1 MTRYAA
7 SASPEYRDVTDRRLH
22 RGGDQVMA
30 GHRAGHRAGYRTATT
45 IAGVA
50 AVALAIGVARFA
62 LTPVAPLMLASGAL
76 PGIGALARMAM
87 ANYLGNLAGTAL
99 CVTVIPRTAQLR
111 ALRVGAVTIVLVTAA
126 MAAPETGLS
135 WLLLRAVAGLAG
147 AVVFVCGSSIV
158 ISGLDSRNAAV
169 GTSRLYLGIGSGIA
183 LAALVV
189 MPATGWRSAWLY
201 LAALAAVLAFP
212 ACRWIRQ
219 PSSGIGTRGP
229 GGPGLRLLERRL
241 LEQRLLERRLL
252 EQRRSSAHA
261 MTALCAAFFLEGLGY
276 IVTGTFL
283 PDLPG
288 RALSGGQAWLV
299 AGLAAV
305 PSCALW
311 GWFVSRRGL
320 ARVLPAAFAVQAAGI
335 ALPAIVASPGAGLL
349 SAVLF
354 GGTFAAI
361 VAMVFAWAGTLPGG
375 PSPRSVGMLACCYGA
390 GQVLGPLLASSGI
403 HIALLL
409 GAAAVAS
416 AIAPLLY
423 LSWRTT
429 QTRFCP
435 VGNSD
440 ALTRPVFE
448 EGNVGICEL
457 ASELS
462 GNSPVPLNPVVVTTT
477 GSDARGCDSHGVRIS
492 SRMPP
497 SPG

>member
-7 SASPEYRDVTDRRLH
+7 FAFPKYSDLTDRPRYQ
-22 RGGDQVMA
+22 GGDRV
-30 GHRAGHRAGYRTATT
+30 RAGHRARHKARHRAASGTATT
-45 IAGVA
+45 IAGIA

-76 PGIGALARMAM
+76 PGIGAVARMAT
-87 ANYLGNLAGTAL
+87 ANYLGNLVGTAL
-99 CVTVIPRTAQLR
+99 CVLVIPRGAQLR
-111 ALRVGAVTIVLVTAA
+111 ALRAGAVTIVLVTAA
-126 MAAPETGLS
+126 MAGPMAGLC
-135 WLLLRAVAGLAG
+135 WLPLRAVAGLAG

-158 ISGLDSRNAAV
+158 ISRLDARNAAA
-169 GTSRLYLGIGSGIA
+169 GTGRLYLGIGSGIA

-189 MPATGWRSAWLY
+189 MPAADWRSAWLY

-219 PSSGIGTRGP
+219 PSSGAGTPGP
-229 GGPGLRLLERRL
+229 GGP
-241 LEQRLLERRLL
+241 EQRPLG
-252 EQRRSSAHA
+252 QRRPSAHA
-261 MTALCAAFFLEGLGY
+261 LTALCAAFFLEGLGY

-288 RALSGGQAWLV
+288 RALSGGHAWLV

-311 GWFVSRRGL
+311 GKLVSRRGL

-375 PSPRSVGMLACCYGA
+375 PSPRSVGLLACCYGA
-390 GQVLGPLLASSGI
+390 GQALGPLLASSGI
-403 HIALLL
+403 HRALLL
-409 GAAAVAS
+409 GAAAVA
-416 AIAPLLY
+416 AAVAPLLY
-423 LSWRTT
+423 LGWRSA
-429 QTRFCP
+429 QTRFSLAGKTDARYRRSFDDGDVAVRELAVRAPREQP
-435 VGNSD
+435 VG
-440 ALTRPVFE
+440 
-448 EGNVGICEL
+448 VG
-457 ASELS
+457 
-462 GNSPVPLNPVVVTTT
+462 G
-477 GSDARGCDSHGVRIS
+477 
-492 SRMPP
+492 
-497 SPG
+497 

>member
-1 MTRYAA
+1 MTRYATP
-7 SASPEYRDVTDRRLH
+7 ASPKYGDVTDRH
-22 RGGDQVMA
+22 RHQGGDQVVA
-30 GHRAGHRAGYRTATT
+30 GHRAGRPAGHWTATT

-76 PGIGALARMAM
+76 PGIRALTHMAM

-111 ALRVGAVTIVLVTAA
+111 ALKVGAVTIVLVTAA
-126 MAAPETGLS
+126 MAGPTTELS

-158 ISGLDSRNAAV
+158 ISGLDPRKAAA

-189 MPATGWRSAWLY
+189 MPAAGWRSAWLY
-201 LAALAAVLAFP
+201 LAALAAILAFP

-219 PSSGIGTRGP
+219 SPSGIRTRGP
-229 GGPGLRLLERRL
+229 GGP
-241 LEQRLLERRLL
+241 EQRPLG
-252 EQRRSSAHA
+252 QRRPSAHA
-261 MTALCAAFFLEGLGY
+261 MTALCAAFFLEGMGY

-288 RALSGGQAWLV
+288 RALSGGQIWLV

-311 GWFVSRRGL
+311 GRFVSRRGL
-320 ARVLPAAFAVQAAGI
+320 ARVLPVAFAVQAAGI
-335 ALPAIVASPGAGLL
+335 ALPAMVASPGAGLL

-354 GGTFAAI
+354 GSTFAAI

-375 PSPRSVGMLACCYGA
+375 PSPRSVGILACCYGA

-403 HIALLL
+403 HTALLL

-423 LSWRTT
+423 LGWRTT

-435 VGNSD
+435 VEKSD
-440 ALTRPVFE
+440 APARRVFE
-448 EGNVGICEL
+448 DGDAGIPEL
-457 ASELS
+457 AVGAQREQAA
-462 GNSPVPLNPVVVTTT
+462 GTQRVEHAV
-477 GSDARGCDSHGVRIS
+477 
-492 SRMPP
+492 
-497 SPG
+497 

>member
-7 SASPEYRDVTDRRLH
+7 PASPKYSDVTGRHLRQ
-22 RGGDQVMA
+22 RGDQAIA
-30 GHRAGHRAGYRTATT
+30 GHRAGHRDGYRAWHRTATT
-45 IAGVA
+45 IAGIA
-50 AVALAIGVARFA
+50 AVALSIGVARFA

-126 MAAPETGLS
+126 MAGPTAGLS

-158 ISGLDSRNAAV
+158 ISGLDSRYAAV
-169 GTSRLYLGIGSGIA
+169 GTGRLYLGIGSGVA

-219 PSSGIGTRGP
+219 PSSGTGTRGP
-229 GGPGLRLLERRL
+229 AGPGQLP
-241 LEQRLLERRLL
+241 L

-261 MTALCAAFFLEGLGY
+261 MTLLCAAFFLEGLGY

-311 GWFVSRRGL
+311 GRFVSRRGL

-335 ALPAIVASPGAGLL
+335 VLPAMVASPGAGLL

-361 VAMVFAWAGTLPGG
+361 VAMVFAWARTLPSG
-375 PSPRSVGMLACCYGA
+375 PSPRSIGMLACCYGA

-423 LSWRTT
+423 LGWRATG
-429 QTRFCP
+429 TRFRL
-435 VGNSD
+435 VENRD
-440 ALTRPVFE
+440 APACRVFE
-448 EGNVGICEL
+448 DGDV
-457 ASELS
+457 
-462 GNSPVPLNPVVVTTT
+462 
-477 GSDARGCDSHGVRIS
+477 GVRALAVS
-492 SRMPP
+492 AQRERAAGPH
-497 SPG
+497 GGEHAV

>member
-7 SASPEYRDVTDRRLH
+7 PAFPEYSDVADRHLH
-22 RGGDQVMA
+22 HGGAQVMA
-30 GHRAGHRAGYRTATT
+30 GRRAGRTAGYRGGHRAGNRTATT

-76 PGIGALARMAM
+76 HGIGAVARMAM

-111 ALRVGAVTIVLVTAA
+111 ALRIGAVTIVLVTAA
-126 MAAPETGLS
+126 MAGSAAGPS
-135 WLLLRAVAGLAG
+135 WLLLRAVAGVAG

-158 ISGLDSRNAAV
+158 ISGLDPRNATA
-169 GTSRLYLGIGSGIA
+169 GSARLYRGIGGGIA

-201 LAALAAVLAFP
+201 LAVLAAVLAFP

-219 PSSGIGTRGP
+219 PSAGIGTRGP
-229 GGPGLRLLERRL
+229 GGPDQRLLD
-241 LEQRLLERRLL
+241 QRLLERR
-252 EQRRSSAHA
+252 RPSVHA

-283 PDLPG
+283 PDLSD
-288 RALSGGQAWLV
+288 RTLSGGQIWLI

-311 GWFVSRRGL
+311 GGFVSRRGL

-335 ALPAIVASPGAGLL
+335 ALPALVPSTGAGLL

-361 VAMVFAWAGTLPGG
+361 VAMVFAWARALPGG
-375 PSPRSVGMLACCYGA
+375 PSPRSIGVLACCYGA

-403 HIALLL
+403 HVALLL
-409 GAAAVAS
+409 GAVAVAT

-423 LSWRTT
+423 VGWRTT
-429 QTRFCP
+429 QTRFCL
-435 VGNSD
+435 VRNDD
-440 ALTRPVFE
+440 AL
-448 EGNVGICEL
+448 
-457 ASELS
+457 ASLDFAEADAQRERA
-462 GNSPVPLNPVVVTTT
+462 GSPR
-477 GSDARGCDSHGVRIS
+477 RGVHAA
-492 SRMPP
+492 
-497 SPG
+497 